1 MSKEKQTTIKL
12 DSQTAKDVLEV
23 LTEAQKGYGTEFAPE
38 RIVRIRQVI
47 ESLNS

>member
-1 MSKEKQTTIKL
+1 M
-12 DSQTAKDVLEV
+12 DAQTAKDVLEV
-23 LTEAQKGYGTEFAPE
+23 LTEAQKNYGTEHTPE